1 MSAGAFLVVIGLLG
15 AFVALSLAVRRWGTG
30 RPAAEARVH
39 VLGARRLDAQNTLW
53 LVEAEGRRLLI
64 GTGRDGARLVADLDP
79 P

>member
-1 MSAGAFLVVIGLLG
+1 VSAGALLAVLGLLG
-15 AFVALSLAVRRWGTG
+15 AFAALSLAARRWAGG
-30 RPAAEARVH
+30 RPASEARVH